1 MPAGVTLPGMAPGA
15 ASNRP
20 LDAVV
25 VGSGPNGLAAA
36 ITLARAGLAVE
47 VYEGA
52 QSAGGGCRTE
62 DLTLP
67 GFHHDVCAA
76 VHPLAAASPFFA
88 RLDLRARGVEFRSSP
103 VAFAHPLDGGRA
115 AAVFSPVFS
124 PETTERGAAAA
135 TRATAESLGRDA
147 GAYRSLFGSLAR
159 DLGQVL
165 PTLLAPLRTFPG
177 HPLALARLALPGL
190 LPASG
195 LARCFRTEEA
205 RGLLAGAAAH
215 SVLPLTSPLT
225 GAFGL
230 LFVALGHALGWPV
243 AEGGSGRLA
252 GALVEELRALGGEV
266 RTRRTVGS
274 LDELPRA
281 RAVLLDVS
289 PHQLAAWAEG
299 RASPAYT
306 RALRRFGYGPG
317 VCKVDWALAGPV
329 PWEAGACREAAT
341 VHVGGTFEEVA
352 ASEAE
357 VAAGRHPGRPFCLV
371 AQPGVVDGSRAPA
384 GHSTLW
390 AYCHVPAGSTVDMA
404 DRIEAQVERFAPGFR
419 DLVIGRAV
427 RTAAALAAGNP
438 NYVGGDISGG
448 AATLRQMF
456 LRPTARWS
464 PYRTALPGVYLCS
477 SSTPPGAGV
486 HGMCGYWAARAAL
499 SDLGVEPPG
508 SSRRP

>member
-1 MPAGVTLPGMAPGA
+1 M
-15 ASNRP
+15 
-20 LDAVV
+20 V

-52 QSAGGGCRTE
+52 ESAGGGCRTE
-62 DLTLP
+62 ELTLA
-67 GFHHDVCAA
+67 GFRHDVCAA

-88 RLDLRARGVEFRSSP
+88 RLGLNARGVEFRSSP

-115 AAVFSPVFS
+115 AAVFSPVLSPVFS
-124 PETTERGAAAA
+124 PETSQRGLTPTTRAAAASRAAAA
-135 TRATAESLGRDA
+135 TRATADSLGRDA
-147 GAYRSLFGSLAR
+147 GAYRRLFAPLAR
-159 DLGQVL
+159 DLSKVL
-165 PTLLAPLRTFPG
+165 PSLLAPFRTFPN

-190 LPASG
+190 LPVNG
-195 LARCFRTEEA
+195 LAQCLRTEEA

-230 LFVALGHALGWPV
+230 LFVALGHAVGWPV
-243 AEGGSGRLA
+243 VEGGSGRLA
-252 GALVEELRALGGEV
+252 GALLEELQALGGQV
-266 RTRRTVGS
+266 LTHRTVRS
-274 LDELPRA
+274 LEELPRA
-281 RAVLLDVS
+281 RAVLLDIS

-299 RASPAYT
+299 RASPAYR
-306 RALRRFGYGPG
+306 RALRNFRYGPG
-317 VCKVDWALAGPV
+317 VCKVDWALTGPV
-329 PWEAGACREAAT
+329 PWQAQACREAVT

-357 VAAGRHPGRPFCLV
+357 VAAGRHPDRPFCLV

-404 DRIEAQVERFAPGFR
+404 DRVEAQIERFAPGFR
-419 DLVIGRAV
+419 DLVVGRAV

-448 AATLRQMF
+448 ASTLRQMLF
-456 LRPTARWS
+456 RPTVGWS

-499 SDLGVEPPG
+499 CDLGVEPPG
-508 SSRRP
+508 SSRQTGPGT